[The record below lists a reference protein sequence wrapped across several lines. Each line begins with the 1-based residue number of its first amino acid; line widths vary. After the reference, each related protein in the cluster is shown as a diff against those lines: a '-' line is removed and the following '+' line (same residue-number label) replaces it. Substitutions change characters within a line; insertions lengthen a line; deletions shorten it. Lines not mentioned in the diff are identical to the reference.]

1 LVELWQ
7 TNQKFFVLINCQGL
21 GYEIQ
26 ILESFFLK
34 LKTNQISNK
43 KITLWLKHIKKEDSD
58 LLFGFTSK
66 EQKNFFI
73 EILSI
78 RGVGS
83 QIGMGILNK
92 FSISEVINAI
102 KTQNKKLICSVPG
115 IGQKM
120 SDRLILELKNKFK
133 SELQF
138 EEEKAKDEFEI
149 KDPEI
154 NKMMQDLKLTLQSL
168 NYKNKEINTI
178 MPIIKEST
186 LLAKK
191 EKNLSFENLLKIAKN
206 NLDKDSSNI
215 GRWRSIIN
223 KLKINFMS
231 LDTAEKQ
238 KLIETHQVHSTDT
251 GSVEVQVAMLSK
263 RISKL
268 SDHLQ
273 GNIHDFA
280 SRQGL
285 LKMIGKRKRLLSYI
299 KDKNVQRYQE
309 LVKKIGI
316 RGWSQL
322 MKKKQSKKK
331 TQN

>member
-7 TNQKFFVLINCQGL
+7 TNQKFFILINCQGL

-26 ILESFFLK
+26 ILESFFFK

-43 KITLWLKHIKKEDSD
+43 DITLWIKHIKKEDSD

-83 QIGMGILNK
+83 QIGIGILNK

-133 SELQF
+133 SEIQF

-154 NKMMQDLKLTLQSL
+154 NKMIEDLQLTLQSL
-168 NYKNKEINTI
+168 NYKNKEIKTI
-178 MPIIKEST
+178 LPIIINEVD

-191 EKNLSFENLLKIAKN
+191 ENNLSFENLLKLAMN
-206 NLDKDSSNI
+206 YLDKDSSNI
-215 GRWRSIIN
+215 DS
-223 KLKINFMS
+223 
-231 LDTAEKQ
+231 
-238 KLIETHQVHSTDT
+238 
-251 GSVEVQVAMLSK
+251 
-263 RISKL
+263 
-268 SDHLQ
+268 
-273 GNIHDFA
+273 
-280 SRQGL
+280 
-285 LKMIGKRKRLLSYI
+285 
-299 KDKNVQRYQE
+299 
-309 LVKKIGI
+309 
-316 RGWSQL
+316 
-322 MKKKQSKKK
+322 
-331 TQN
+331 